1 MDISEQ
7 IASQWA
13 ARRKEFEVVW
23 WLLPRIPQEEIE
35 EDVAAKLQSRITACL
50 LMTPFH
56 AESGKQ
62 VGLILAQQFGFH
74 LEKLVQL
81 QQLLAEQL
89 LRELDQAQVAWLAPR
104 LISFWAAMTVG
115 FGQAMQ
121 QFYTAEQ
128 ATQQQKLLAEFQQ
141 LTAQVRESEERF
153 AALFEGSAQP
163 VFLHENGRILTINH
177 AITQTFGYT
186 VQDLVGEKVQTLI
199 QTMTIPTEQAK
210 IIKQMEG
217 EQERPY
223 FTQCLTKKGTAVA
236 VEAAARQNLSGQ
248 ILSCMSKLMK
258 LAISGKGGVGKTT
271 LAALLAQ
278 AYADAGQQVLAVDA
292 DPSPCLAGALGF
304 PAGLRAQLHP
314 IVEMDELIAER
325 TGARPG
331 SMGGFFTLNPR
342 VDDIPE
348 RFSVVHR
355 GVRLLEMGAVELGGS
370 GCICPESAMLKTLFT
385 HLLFR
390 KDDVLILDMY
400 AGVEHLGRA
409 TVDFVDA
416 LLIVVEPTRRSLGTA
431 MQIKKLAQDIGL
443 ERFWLVGNKVQN
455 EAERAF
461 LQREAPDLPLLGVLP
476 MDPAVLEAD
485 RLGLAVYDHVP
496 ALRQSALQMAGQ
508 LDSLNN

>member
-1 MDISEQ
+1 
-7 IASQWA
+7 
-13 ARRKEFEVVW
+13 
-23 WLLPRIPQEEIE
+23 
-35 EDVAAKLQSRITACL
+35 
-50 LMTPFH
+50 
-56 AESGKQ
+56 
-62 VGLILAQQFGFH
+62 
-74 LEKLVQL
+74 
-81 QQLLAEQL
+81 
-89 LRELDQAQVAWLAPR
+89 
-104 LISFWAAMTVG
+104 
-115 FGQAMQ
+115 
-121 QFYTAEQ
+121 
-128 ATQQQKLLAEFQQ
+128 
-141 LTAQVRESEERF
+141 
-153 AALFEGSAQP
+153 
-163 VFLHENGRILTINH
+163 
-177 AITQTFGYT
+177 
-186 VQDLVGEKVQTLI
+186 
-199 QTMTIPTEQAK
+199 
-210 IIKQMEG
+210 
-217 EQERPY
+217 
-223 FTQCLTKKGTAVA
+223 
-236 VEAAARQNLSGQ
+236 
-248 ILSCMSKLMK
+248 MK

-431 MQIKKLAQDIGL
+431 VQIKKLAQDIGL

-496 ALRQSALQMAGQ
+496 ALRESALHMVRQ